1 MPELLL
7 LKPLLL
13 VQWNTV
19 SGPMIPLKLL
29 DHLVVLLLQP
39 MTRSACRFECH
50 MLKCFAAGDHAALL
64 YSLRL
69 TPQSV
74 LQAPTTQDHAH
85 SLCLALLI
93 HICSAT
99 VRQATA
105 NACC

>member
-1 MPELLL
+1 MPELLF
-7 LKPLLL
+7 LKPLL
-13 VQWNTV
+13 VQWSTV
-19 SGPMIPLKLL
+19 SDPMIPLRSLE
-29 DHLVVLLLQP
+29 HLVLLLHP
-39 MTRSACRFECH
+39 MSRSACRFECH

-69 TPQSV
+69 TPHSV